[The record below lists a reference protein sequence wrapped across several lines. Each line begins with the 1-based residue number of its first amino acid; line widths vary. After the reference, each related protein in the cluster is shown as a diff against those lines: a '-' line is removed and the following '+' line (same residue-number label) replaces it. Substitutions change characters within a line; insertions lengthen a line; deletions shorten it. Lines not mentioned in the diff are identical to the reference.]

1 MSEKKVRRWLYFLQW
16 HKTATFANL
25 KNKSMNT
32 IYIDFA
38 DLGDYE
44 DFYNQLKE
52 KVKLPEHFGDN
63 LDALSDVITGEL
75 EMPLHLE
82 FVNMSVDQLEI
93 FEDLLTTLEDAED
106 EMKDFSFAY
115 YLEQYDD
122 DDDET
127 YSEDEI
133 TE

>member
-1 MSEKKVRRWLYFLQW
+1 
-16 HKTATFANL
+16 
-25 KNKSMNT
+25 MNT

-44 DFYNQLKE
+44 DFYAQLKE

-63 LDALSDVITGEL
+63 LDALSDVISGEL

-93 FEDLLTTLEDAED
+93 FEDLLTTLEDAE
-106 EMKDFSFAY
+106 EEVEDFSFAY
-115 YLEQYDD
+115 YLEQY
-122 DDDET
+122 
-127 YSEDEI
+127 EDEEE
-133 TE
+133 TDAEDESSE